1 MFGMEPWHK
10 WSNSLEDSS
19 RFSLVECRVVSR
31 FVSMHHQN
39 LLNLAKYNTLISP
52 KAHSLQQWFLN
63 KLKFSWKVNLKSFVK
78 TIQLFQWMVANQYT
92 LWSCWHVQSLD
103 FAVWDEIYFDSFEN
117 ISYFKADVI
126 YPSLMQLWYRD
137 IPNSGPVWSV
147 PFNGKWLR
155 CLSS

>member
-1 MFGMEPWHK
+1 MFGMKPWHK

-19 RFSLVECRVVSR
+19 RFSLVECGVVSR

-78 TIQLFQWMVANQYT
+78 TIQLFNGSKSVYAVIMLT
-92 LWSCWHVQSLD
+92 CSESRFCT
-103 FAVWDEIYFDSFEN
+103 VWDEIYFDSFEN

-137 IPNSGPVWSV
+137 IPSRGPVWSV
-147 PFNGKWLR
+147 PFNGRWLR